1 MLPLSIGLNYLLF
14 LTMVTIPKAV
24 QKLVTLC
31 REDYQLILWLDGEAF
46 AEFSTDSKAEFSK
59 ALKEWKCVN
68 LPTLARSD
76 YRIYVRGKKKLIE
89 ADF

>member
-1 MLPLSIGLNYLLF
+1 MNE
-14 LTMVTIPKAV
+14 TPKAV
-24 QKLVTLC
+24 INLVKC
-31 REDYQLILWLDGEAF
+31 CKEDYQLILWLDGEAF

-59 ALKEWKCVN
+59 ALKEWKRVN

-76 YRIYVRGKKKLIE
+76 YRIYIRGKKKLIE

>member
-1 MLPLSIGLNYLLF
+1 MKD
-14 LTMVTIPKAV
+14 TPKAV
-24 QKLVTLC
+24 INLITCCK
-31 REDYQLILWLDGEAF
+31 EDYQLILWLDGEAF

-59 ALKEWKCVN
+59 ALKEWKRVN

>member
-1 MLPLSIGLNYLLF
+1 MND
-14 LTMVTIPKAV
+14 TPKAV
-24 QKLVTLC
+24 INLVKC
-31 REDYQLILWLDGEAF
+31 CKEDYQLILWLDGEAF

-59 ALKEWKCVN
+59 ALKDWKKVN

-76 YRIYVRGKKKLIE
+76 YRVYVRGKKKLIE

>member
-1 MLPLSIGLNYLLF
+1 MDS
-14 LTMVTIPKAV
+14 IPKAV
-24 QKLVTLC
+24 QNLVTFC
-31 REDYQLILWLDGEAF
+31 KEDYQLILWLDGMAY
-46 AEFSTDSKAEFSK
+46 AEFSTDSKSEFSK
-59 ALKEWKCVN
+59 ALAEWKKVN

>member
-1 MLPLSIGLNYLLF
+1 MKD
-14 LTMVTIPKAV
+14 IPKAV
-24 QKLVTLC
+24 QNLVTLC

-59 ALKEWKCVN
+59 ALKEWKRVN
-68 LPTLARSD
+68 LPSLSRSE
-76 YRIYVRGKKKLIE
+76 YRIYVRGKKKLIL

>member
-1 MLPLSIGLNYLLF
+1 MKD
-14 LTMVTIPKAV
+14 IPKAV
-24 QKLVTLC
+24 QNLVTLC
-31 REDYQLILWLDGEAF
+31 REDYQLILWLDGKAY

-59 ALKEWKCVN
+59 ALSEWKRVN

-76 YRIYVRGKKKLIE
+76 YKIYVRGKKKLIE

>member
-1 MLPLSIGLNYLLF
+1 MDS
-14 LTMVTIPKAV
+14 IPKAV
-24 QKLVTLC
+24 QNLVTFC
-31 REDYQLILWLDGEAF
+31 REDYQLILWLDGKAY

-59 ALKEWKCVN
+59 ALKEWKRVN

>member
-1 MLPLSIGLNYLLF
+1 MDS
-14 LTMVTIPKAV
+14 IPKAV
-24 QKLVTLC
+24 QNLVTFC

-59 ALKEWKCVN
+59 ALKEWKRVN
-68 LPTLARSD
+68 LPTLARSE
-76 YRIYVRGKKKLIE
+76 YKIYVRGKKKLIE

>member
-1 MLPLSIGLNYLLF
+1 MTP
-14 LTMVTIPKAV
+14 IPKAV
-24 QKLVTLC
+24 ENLVTFC
-31 REDYQLILWLDGEAF
+31 KEDYQLILWLDGRAY

-59 ALKEWKCVN
+59 ALVEWKKVN

-76 YRIYVRGKKKLIE
+76 YRVYVRGKKKLIE

>member
-1 MLPLSIGLNYLLF
+1 
-14 LTMVTIPKAV
+14 MVSIPKAV
-24 QKLVTLC
+24 QKLVTFC
-31 REDYQLILWLDGEAF
+31 KEDYQLILWLDGEAF

-59 ALKEWKCVN
+59 ALAEWKRVN

>member
-1 MLPLSIGLNYLLF
+1 ME
-14 LTMVTIPKAV
+14 TIPKAV
-24 QKLVTLC
+24 QNLVTFC
-31 REDYQLILWLDGEAF
+31 KEDYQLILWLDGEAF

-59 ALKEWKCVN
+59 ALKEWKRVN

-76 YRIYVRGKKKLIE
+76 YRIYVRGKKKLIL